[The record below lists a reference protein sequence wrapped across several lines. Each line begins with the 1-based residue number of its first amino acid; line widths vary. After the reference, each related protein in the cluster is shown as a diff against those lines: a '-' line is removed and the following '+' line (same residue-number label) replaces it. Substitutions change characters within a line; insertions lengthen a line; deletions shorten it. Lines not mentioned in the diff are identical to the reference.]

1 MASNEEKLRDYL
13 KRVTADLRQTRKR
26 LHDAETGRQEPVAIV
41 GLGCRFP
48 GGADTPEE
56 FWRLLAEGR
65 DTVAGFPADR
75 GWDLDGVFDA
85 AGGVG
90 TTYARQGAFLYD
102 APLFDS
108 TFFDISPREAT
119 TMDPQ
124 QRLLLE
130 TSWEALERSGID
142 PAALR
147 GSRTGVFTGT
157 NGQDYLALML
167 DRPEESDGHLTTG
180 ITASVLSGR
189 VSYVL
194 GLEGPAV
201 TVDTACSSSL
211 VALHLAVQALRGGE
225 CDLALAGGVT
235 VMSTPGAFVE
245 FSRQRGLAVD
255 GRCKAFAEGAD
266 GTGWGEGVGVL
277 VVERLSDARRLGHRV
292 LAVVRGSAVNQDG
305 ASNGL
310 TAPNG
315 PSQQRVIRAALAAG
329 GLETADVDAVEAH
342 GTGTALGDPIEAQAL
357 LATYGRN
364 RERPLWLGSVKSNI
378 GHTQAAAGV
387 AGVIKMVLAMRHGV
401 LPRTLHADE
410 PTSQVDWTA
419 GAVRLLQGNTDW
431 PQEADRPRRA
441 GVSAFGVSG
450 TNAHVVLEQAP
461 QEPPQEPAADPG
473 TPPPAPQALRLPSA
487 AVPWLVTGRTPAA
500 LREQARRL
508 ADFVRSG
515 PAADPARTAA
525 ALLTT
530 RSVFEERAVVLG
542 TDREDLLRG
551 LDALAAGHARPG
563 LVTGSASGSGRTAF
577 LFAGQGSQRPGMGR
591 ELHATYEVFADAF
604 DEVCAEV
611 DSVLEHPLQDV
622 VFGTDADL
630 LNRTEYAQ
638 PALFALEVALF
649 RLAESFGVR
658 PDVVLGHS
666 IGELAAAHVAGVWS
680 LADACRLVAAR
691 GRLMQALPEG
701 GAMLSLQLPEP
712 EVLALLEGRT
722 DRVGIAAVNASR
734 ATVIAGVAAEVGE
747 IAEQARA
754 NGHRAT
760 ALRVSHAFHSPLM
773 EPMLRDFRRVAE
785 SVEFHPP
792 RLTVVSDLTGRP
804 ADPDDLTAPEYWVRH
819 VRHAV
824 RFADGVRTLA
834 GLGVT
839 RCLELGPDGTLSA
852 LAAQNLPAEDEVL
865 AVPAQHKDQPGPG
878 AFETALAAL
887 HTRGAAVDW
896 TGLLTGAGPST
907 GTGTGTDTGA
917 PAEPPEPLPT
927 YAFQRRRAWLPA
939 APSGAAGIRA
949 AGLGAAR
956 HPLLGATVELAHA
969 GGVLLTGRLSA
980 RSHAWLAER
989 ETAGSA
995 LLPESVLVELAV
1007 RAGDEA
1013 GCTALET
1020 LTLRDPLPLP
1030 PRGGVR
1036 MQILVGAA
1044 DDTGRRTV
1052 TVHSRP
1058 DDDEGDRPW
1067 RCHAEGTLAAIT
1079 DSAGAQFAENA
1090 SGTDVW
1096 PPEQAEPVDVDDL
1109 YDELSLRGHSCGPA
1123 FRAVRSLWRRG
1134 GELFAELAVPD
1145 EPREAGAAAFGLHP
1159 VLLDAAAQT
1168 ALWAAPEA
1176 GEGRVALPQ
1185 GWHGVTVHA
1194 SGAATARLR
1203 VTGAGTDRVSLTF
1216 ADAHGRAL
1224 ATVDSVSL
1232 SYPAV
1237 DALVTDP
1244 QVDGLYAL
1252 EWAPTSGQAPET
1264 GLPARGDGGW
1274 AVLAQDG
1281 AALAARLAERGVV
1294 VRVHHDLAAL
1304 RAALDEGT
1312 AAPTTVLLPVASA
1325 DRSDDGTSL
1334 AAAAQDATEAVLA
1347 TLQEWLADE
1356 RLDGSRLAVLT
1367 HHAVAA
1373 APDDRVPDL
1382 AHAPVWGLVRTAQ
1395 SEHPGRFLLVD
1406 RDTPDSLPLSALQG
1420 EEPQLAVRDEALL
1433 APRVVRAPRPAEAAP
1448 PGFGPDGTVLITGG
1462 TGGLG
1467 ALTARHLVAEHG
1479 VRRLLLVS
1487 RSGPAAPGAAALR
1500 DALTALGAE
1509 VTVEACDVS
1518 DRPALSALLAAVPAE
1533 HPVSAVV
1540 HTAGVLDDGLLTS
1553 LTPERLATVFDAKA
1567 TAAAHLHELTR
1578 DANLSAFVVF
1588 SSAAGLLGN
1597 PGQATYAAA
1606 NTFLDALARHRRAA
1620 GLPATSLAW
1629 GPWERF
1635 AGMTAALDPT
1645 HTARTAAQGVVPLSA
1660 ERGLSLFDAGTAA
1673 DRALLLAMRLD
1684 ARALRSRA
1692 EAGELPPMLRGL
1704 LRVTVR
1710 RGASGASG
1718 EGGGFARR
1726 LAALPRA
1733 RRHRAVADLVTGQ
1746 VAALLGYDST
1756 DLVGPDKPFKELGFD
1771 SLAAVNLRNRLGQ
1784 ETGLRLPATLVYDH
1798 PTSGALIRHLAA
1810 ELGLDGG
1817 RPDGDD
1823 TPDRPDH
1830 AVPDDDPV
1838 VVVGMACRYPGG
1850 ADSPEALWRLVAAGA
1865 EGLGPFPADRGWDL
1879 DALYHPD
1886 SDRPGTTYVREAG
1899 FLYDSGEFDAELF
1912 GISPR
1917 EALTMDPQQRL
1928 LLETSWEV
1936 LERAGIAPASLKGS
1950 RTGVFAGVT
1959 YHDYASGMQM
1969 GTAGNVAAGRV
1980 SYAFGLEGPSVA
1992 VDTACSSSL
2001 VALHLAAQA
2010 LRAGECDLALAGG
2023 VAVMSQPDPYVA
2035 FSRERT
2041 LAADGRCKPF
2051 SAAADGTNWAEGV
2064 GLLLLER
2071 LSDARRRGHPVLAR
2085 IAGSGINQDGASN
2098 GLTAPSGPAQQ
2109 RLIRQVLRSAGL
2121 RAADVD
2127 AVEAHGTGTPL
2138 GDPIEAQAVLATY
2151 GQDRERPLWLGSM
2164 KANIGH
2170 TQAASGAGG
2179 VIKMIMA
2186 MRHGVLPRTPHTDPP
2201 SPHVDW
2207 SAGAVELLRTDVA
2220 WPPGDRPRRAGV
2232 SSFGISGTNAHVIL
2246 EEPPG
2251 DGEHADGDDTAA
2263 DAPAADGIPL
2273 PLPLPLPLSARS
2285 AEALRGQAARLHA
2298 FLTEEPA
2305 PGLADVALSLA
2316 TGRSALEHRAVLTVP
2331 DRDSALGA
2339 LKALADG
2346 TAPGAAVVSGTAPTG
2361 RAAPPVVFV
2370 FPAADARWT
2379 AGAAPLADA
2388 APVFAETL
2396 AACGRALS
2404 GLVGWTPADV
2414 LAGRTA
2420 PDWPDRPE
2428 IAGPLGWAVAVAV
2441 TALLR
2446 AHGIEPAAVTGQGLG
2461 EIAAACAAG
2470 LLPLETGARLAVHHS
2485 RTTREDLPPV
2495 RFGPADTPF
2504 CSAATGGWLDGDETE
2519 AAPWA
2524 AGLAGD
2530 SARPGHALRAL
2541 LDSGHRT
2548 LVVLGAPDRGGE
2560 QAHDGTPPD
2569 AHVDLLPLTGPDG
2582 PGLVTLL
2589 AQLYVRGVD
2598 IHWST
2603 LLAPSGARRT
2613 PLPTYAFHRR
2623 HYWMAPAPHPGAGAP
2638 ATGPAGRHPLLDSA
2652 VELPEPGGLLLTG
2665 ALSRAALWP
2674 AADSGTGAV
2683 PGSVLVELAVQAGE
2697 RVGCDHVLEL
2707 TSQDPLVLPER
2718 DEVALRVT
2726 VGEADA
2732 AGERVLRVHSR
2743 RVGAL
2748 PGTPWT
2754 CHARAVLCPAAG
2766 PASFDL
2772 ELWPPADAEPADLTG
2787 LPGTADGSLRG
2798 LWRRGDDLFAE
2809 VALTDGQRPRG
2820 ASYCLHPALLDTA
2833 LSTLAGTRETAGTGG
2848 PALPGSWHRTELYAV
2863 GASALRVRLTR
2874 TGSDTVAV
2882 EAADDTGLPVVSI
2895 GEIRLGAADPARLT
2909 GARTAHHGPL
2919 FRLEWPA
2926 TECPAPT
2933 DKPRWA
2939 LVGPDPLGARAAL
2952 MRAGVYTEAYDG
2964 LAALAG
2970 ALDSGAAVPE
2980 AVLAG
2985 CVPALGDPT
2994 GAAAVRHIAALTGEW
3009 LSDDRFADTRLAV
3022 LTCGSLAADGTRAPD
3037 PAVAA
3042 VWGLIRSA
3050 QLADPGRL
3058 VLADLDGKRASWRAL
3073 PAALTLPEPQLAL
3086 VQGAVRV
3093 PRLTAVTA
3101 ATAIADGAGLP
3112 AGPEGTVL
3120 VTGADRPAG
3129 AEIARHLAG
3138 RPDVRRLLLV
3148 APAPGE
3154 AQRLLRDELAEPG
3167 TEVTLAACD
3176 PADRAALAALL
3187 GSVPTA
3193 HPLTAVVHAA
3203 GAPRRPETDG
3213 AAAAGGDRLHGEL
3226 LAALHLAE
3234 LTTPERP
3241 GSAAVPL
3248 VLLSSAAG
3256 TLGAAGHGDEAA
3268 LGAFLDALALRRRA
3282 AGLPGLSVAWGPW
3295 EGEDRA
3301 GSALPPGVGRLPR
3314 TACRDLFDAA
3324 CAQDAPTAVLLRPD
3338 TGTLLGR
3345 AGDAS
3350 LPAPLR
3356 DLAGV
3361 PARRRA
3367 GRPGSAGAL
3376 SMLRRRLAGLGD
3388 AERDAVLMDLVRT
3401 DVAAVLDYPSPAAVE
3416 DTRAFRDIGLNSL
3429 TAFALRNRLRETTG
3443 LRLPAAL
3450 LFEADTPVLLV
3461 KRLREELLRG

>member
-1 MASNEEKLRDYL
+1 M
-13 KRVTADLRQTRKR
+13 
-26 LHDAETGRQEPVAIV
+26 
-41 GLGCRFP
+41 
-48 GGADTPEE
+48 
-56 FWRLLAEGR
+56 
-65 DTVAGFPADR
+65 
-75 GWDLDGVFDA
+75 
-85 AGGVG
+85 
-90 TTYARQGAFLYD
+90 
-102 APLFDS
+102 
-108 TFFDISPREAT
+108 
-119 TMDPQ
+119 
-124 QRLLLE
+124 
-130 TSWEALERSGID
+130 
-142 PAALR
+142 
-147 GSRTGVFTGT
+147 
-157 NGQDYLALML
+157 
-167 DRPEESDGHLTTG
+167 
-180 ITASVLSGR
+180 
-189 VSYVL
+189 
-194 GLEGPAV
+194 
-201 TVDTACSSSL
+201 
-211 VALHLAVQALRGGE
+211 
-225 CDLALAGGVT
+225 
-235 VMSTPGAFVE
+235 
-245 FSRQRGLAVD
+245 D
-255 GRCKAFAEGAD
+255 GRCKAFGEGAD
-266 GTGWGEGVGVL
+266 GTGWGEGVGVV
-277 VVERLSDARRLGHRV
+277 VVERLSDARRNGHDV

-329 GLETADVDAVEAH
+329 GLEPGDVDVVEAH

-357 LATYGRN
+357 LATYGQG
-364 RERPLWLGSVKSNI
+364 RERPLLLGSVKSNI

-401 LPRTLHADE
+401 LPRTLHVDE
-410 PTSQVDWTA
+410 PTSRVDWTA
-419 GAVRLLQGNTDW
+419 GAVRLLQENTDW
-431 PQEADRPRRA
+431 PQTADRPRRA

-450 TNAHVVLEQAP
+450 TNAHVVLEHA
-461 QEPPQEPAADPG
+461 PQEPAAGPD
-473 TPPPAPQALRLPSA
+473 APVPVPSALVLPSA
-487 AVPWLVTGRTPAA
+487 AVPWLVAGRTPAA

-508 ADFVRSG
+508 ADLVRSR
-515 PAADPARTAA
+515 PATDPARTAA
-525 ALLTT
+525 ALLTS

-542 TDREDLLRG
+542 ADREDLLRG

-563 LVTGSASGSGRTAF
+563 LVTGSAAGSGRTAF

-591 ELHATYEVFADAF
+591 ELHQTYEVFADAF
-604 DEVCAEV
+604 DEVCAQA
-611 DSVLEHPLQDV
+611 DAGLERPLQEV
-622 VFGTDADL
+622 VFGDDADL

-638 PALFALEVALF
+638 PALFALQVALF

-701 GAMLSLQLPEP
+701 GAMLSLRLPET
-712 EVLALLEGRT
+712 EVLPLLEGRT
-722 DRVGIAAVNASR
+722 DRVGIAAVNGPR
-734 ATVIAGVAAEVGE
+734 ATVIAGAADDVGE
-747 IAEQARA
+747 IAERARA

-804 ADPDDLTAPEYWVRH
+804 ADPDDLTSPEYWVRH
-819 VRHAV
+819 VRHTV

-852 LAAQNLPAEDEVL
+852 LAAENLPTEHEVL
-865 AVPAQHKDQPGPG
+865 AVPAQHKDQPGPR

-887 HTRGAAVDW
+887 HTRGADVDW
-896 TGLLTGAGPST
+896 SGLLTGS
-907 GTGTGTDTGA
+907 GTGTDTGT
-917 PAEPPEPLPT
+917 PAPPEPLPT

-939 APSGAAGIRA
+939 APSGAAGMRA

-956 HPLLGATVELAHA
+956 HPLLGATVELADA
-969 GGVLLTGRLSA
+969 GGVLLTGRLSV
-980 RSHAWLAER
+980 RSHTWLADR
-989 ETAGSA
+989 DVAGGT
-995 LLPESVLVELAV
+995 LLPGSVLVELAV

-1013 GCTALET
+1013 GCTVLET
-1020 LTLRDPLPLP
+1020 LTLREPLPLP
-1030 PRGGVR
+1030 AQGGVR
-1036 MQILVGAA
+1036 MQILVGTA

-1058 DDDEGDRPW
+1058 DDEGDRPW
-1067 RCHAEGTLAAIT
+1067 RCHAEGVLTTVAQPAA
-1079 DSAGAQFAENA
+1079 SM

-1096 PPEQAEPVDVDDL
+1096 PPDQAESVDVEEL
-1109 YDELSLRGHSCGPA
+1109 YELLSLRGHSCGPA
-1123 FRAVRSLWRRG
+1123 FRAVRALWRRG
-1134 GELFAELAVPD
+1134 SELFAELAVPD
-1145 EPREAGAAAFGLHP
+1145 GAREAGAAAFGLHP

-1176 GEGRVALPQ
+1176 GEGHVALAQ
-1185 GWHGVTVHA
+1185 GWQGVTVHA
-1194 SGAATARLR
+1194 TGAVAARLR
-1203 VTGAGTDRVSLTF
+1203 VTGAGTDRVSLTL
-1216 ADAHGRAL
+1216 ADAHGTAL
-1224 ATVDSVSL
+1224 ATADSVTL
-1232 SYPAV
+1232 AFPAV
-1237 DALVTDP
+1237 SALVADP
-1244 QVDGLYAL
+1244 QVEGLYAL
-1252 EWAPTSGQAPET
+1252 EWAPVSGQA
-1264 GLPARGDGGW
+1264 ARPGSAAGGDGDW
-1274 AVLAQDG
+1274 AVLAPSG
-1281 AALAARLAERGVV
+1281 AALAAHLAERGVTAG
-1294 VRVHHDLAAL
+1294 VHHDLAAL
-1304 RAALDEGT
+1304 RTALDEGA

-1325 DRSDDGTSL
+1325 DRSDDDGMSP
-1334 AAAAQDATEAVLA
+1334 AAAAQEATAAVLA

-1367 HHAVAA
+1367 RHAVAA
-1373 APDDRVPDL
+1373 APEDRVPDL
-1382 AHAPVWGLVRTAQ
+1382 VHAPVWGLVRTAQ

-1406 RDTPDSLPLSALQG
+1406 RDTPDSFPLSALQG
-1420 EEPQLAVRDEALL
+1420 EEPQLAVRGEALL
-1433 APRVVRAPRPAEAAP
+1433 APRVVRAPRSAEAAP
-1448 PGFGPDGTVLITGG
+1448 SGFGPEGTVLITGG

-1467 ALTARHLVAEHG
+1467 ALTARHLVAGHG

-1487 RSGPAAPGAAALR
+1487 RSGPEAQGAAALR
-1500 DALTALGAE
+1500 DALTGLGAH

-1518 DRPALSALLAAVPAE
+1518 DRRALTALLAAVPDE
-1533 HPVSAVV
+1533 HPVTAVV

-1553 LTPERLATVFDAKA
+1553 LTPERLATVFAAKA

-1597 PGQATYAAA
+1597 PGQANYAAA
-1606 NTFLDALARHRRAA
+1606 NTFLDALAGHRRAA

-1629 GPWERF
+1629 GPWEQS
-1635 AGMTAALDPT
+1635 AGMTAALDVA

-1673 DRALLLAMRLD
+1673 GRALLLATRLD
-1684 ARALRSRA
+1684 TRALRARA
-1692 EAGELPPMLRGL
+1692 EAGELPPLLRGL

-1710 RGASGASG
+1710 RGASGTAG

-1726 LAALPRA
+1726 LASLPRA
-1733 RRHRAVADLVTGQ
+1733 RRRRAVADLVTGQ
-1746 VAALLGYDST
+1746 VAAILGYDNTELLGS
-1756 DLVGPDKPFKELGFD
+1756 DKPFKELGFD

-1784 ETGLRLPATLVYDH
+1784 ETGLRLPTTLVYDH

-1810 ELGLDGG
+1810 ELGLDTEPGPGG
-1817 RPDGDD
+1817 ELTDADD
-1823 TPDRPDH
+1823 APGRADH
-1830 AVPDDDPV
+1830 AVTDDDPV
-1838 VVVGMACRYPGG
+1838 VVVGMGCRYPGG
-1850 ADSPEALWRLVAAGA
+1850 VDSPEALWRLVAAGA
-1865 EGLGPFPADRGWDL
+1865 EGLGPFPTDRGWDL
-1879 DALYHPD
+1879 DALYDPD

-1899 FLYDSGEFDAELF
+1899 FLYGSGEFDAELF
-1912 GISPR
+1912 GVSPR
-1917 EALTMDPQQRL
+1917 EALTTDPQQRL

-1936 LERAGIAPASLKGS
+1936 FERARIAPASLRGS

-2051 SAAADGTNWAEGV
+2051 SAHADGTNWAEGV

-2085 IAGSGINQDGASN
+2085 IAASGVNQDGASN

-2151 GQDRERPLWLGSM
+2151 GQDRQRPLWLGSM

-2186 MRHGVLPRTPHTDPP
+2186 MRHGVLPRTLHTDPP
-2201 SPHVDW
+2201 TPHVDW
-2207 SAGAVELLRTDVA
+2207 SAGAVELLREDA
-2220 WPPGDRPRRAGV
+2220 PWPPGDRPRRAGV
-2232 SSFGISGTNAHVIL
+2232 SSFGISGTNAHVII
-2246 EEPPG
+2246 EEPPR
-2251 DGEHADGDDTAA
+2251 DGEDAFDGA
-2263 DAPAADGIPL
+2263 DAPVDAQTADGARAGAPR
-2273 PLPLPLPLSARS
+2273 PPGGTPLPLPLSARS
-2285 AEALRGQAARLHA
+2285 AEALRGQAVRLHA

-2305 PGLADVALSLA
+2305 PRLADVALSLA
-2316 TGRSALEHRAVLTVP
+2316 TTRSALEHRAVLTVP
-2331 DRDSALGA
+2331 DRDTALRV

-2346 TAPGAAVVSGTAPTG
+2346 TEPGTSVVSGTAPAG
-2361 RAAPPVVFV
+2361 SAEPAVVLAFE
-2370 FPAADARWT
+2370 PADTRWT
-2379 AGAAPLADA
+2379 ADAAPLADT
-2388 APVFAETL
+2388 APVFAGTL
-2396 AACGRALS
+2396 AACGRALA
-2404 GLVGWTPADV
+2404 GLVDWTPADV

-2420 PDWPDRPE
+2420 PDWKERPE
-2428 IAGPLGWAVAVAV
+2428 IAAPLGWAVAVAV

-2446 AHGIEPAAVTGQGLG
+2446 SYGIEPAAVTGRGLG

-2470 LLPLETGARLAVHHS
+2470 LLPLETGARLVAHHS
-2485 RTTREDLPPV
+2485 RTTQGDLPPV
-2495 RFGPADTPF
+2495 RFGSADTPF
-2504 CSAATGGWLDGDETE
+2504 CSSATGGWLDGDETG
-2519 AAPWA
+2519 AARWA
-2524 AGLAGD
+2524 ALLAHDPG
-2530 SARPGHALRAL
+2530 RPGQALRTL

-2548 LVVLGAPDRGGE
+2548 LVVLGSPEKGAEPAPDGAGPGARAE
-2560 QAHDGTPPD
+2560 
-2569 AHVDLLPLTGPDG
+2569 LPALTRPDG

-2589 AQLYVRGVD
+2589 AQLHVRGVD
-2598 IHWST
+2598 VHWNAV
-2603 LLAPSGARRT
+2603 LAPTGAHRI

-2623 HYWMAPAPHPGAGAP
+2623 HYWMAPARTPGAP
-2638 ATGPAGRHPLLDSA
+2638 ATTPADRHPLLDSV
-2652 VELPEPGGLLLTG
+2652 VELPEPDGLVLTG
-2665 ALSRAALWP
+2665 ALSRTAQPWLAAH
-2674 AADSGTGAV
+2674 ADPGTAAV
-2683 PGSVLVELAVQAGE
+2683 PGSVLVELAAQAGE
-2697 RVGCDHVLEL
+2697 RVGCDQIVEL
-2707 TSQDPLVLPER
+2707 TSQAPLVLPER
-2718 DEVALRVT
+2718 DEVALRVA
-2726 VGEADA
+2726 VGEPDS

-2743 RVGAL
+2743 RTGAL

-2754 CHARAVLCPAAG
+2754 SHARAVLRPGAA

-2772 ELWPPADAEPADLTG
+2772 ELWPPADAEPADLTD
-2787 LPGTADGSLRG
+2787 LPVTPDGGLRG

-2809 VALTDGQRPRG
+2809 VALTAGHQPQG
-2820 ASYCLHPALLDTA
+2820 APCSLHPALLDTA
-2833 LSTLAGTRETAGTGG
+2833 LRTLVLTGDAPGTDG
-2848 PALPGSWHRTELYAV
+2848 PALPDSWRRMALYAV
-2863 GASALRVRLTR
+2863 GASSLRVRLTR

-2882 EAADDTGLPVVSI
+2882 EAADDTGLAVLSI
-2895 GEIRLGAADPARLT
+2895 GEIRLRAADPARLT
-2909 GARTAHHGPL
+2909 AARTAQHGPL
-2919 FRLEWPA
+2919 FRLEWPE
-2926 TECPAPT
+2926 TPSPAAAE
-2933 DKPRWA
+2933 KPRWA

-2952 MRAGVYTEAYDG
+2952 MKAGVYTEAYDG
-2964 LAALAG
+2964 LAALAE
-2970 ALDSGAAVPE
+2970 ALDSGVAAPE

-2985 CVPALGDPT
+2985 CVPEPGDAT
-2994 GAAAVRHIAALTGEW
+2994 GAAAVRHTAALAAAW
-3009 LSDDRFADTRLAV
+3009 LSDDRFADARLIL
-3022 LTCGSLAADGTRAPD
+3022 LTSGSLTGEGTRAPD

-3050 QLADPGRL
+3050 QLAEPGRL

-3086 VQGAVRV
+3086 VQGTVRV
-3093 PRLTAVTA
+3093 PRLAA
-3101 ATAIADGAGLP
+3101 ATAVADGAGLP
-3112 AGPEGTVL
+3112 ADPEGTVL

-3129 AEIARHLAG
+3129 AEIARHLAE
-3138 RPDVRRLLLV
+3138 RRNVRRLLLA

-3154 AQRLLRDELAEPG
+3154 EQHLLRDELADRG
-3167 TEVTLAACD
+3167 AEVTVAACD
-3176 PADRAALAALL
+3176 PADGEALAALL
-3187 GSVPTA
+3187 ASVPAA

-3203 GAPRRPETDG
+3203 GVPSTPEPDD
-3213 AAAAGGDRLHGEL
+3213 AAAPQADPLEGEL
-3226 LAALHLAE
+3226 LAALRLDE
-3234 LTTPERP
+3234 LTAPGRP

-3268 LGAFLDALALRRRA
+3268 LGAFLDALARRRGA

-3295 EGEDRA
+3295 DGQDSAA
-3301 GSALPPGVGRLPR
+3301 GAAPAGVGRLPR

-3324 CAQDAPTAVLLRPD
+3324 CAQGAPSAVLLRPD
-3338 TGTLLGR
+3338 TGALRAR

-3356 DLAGV
+3356 SLAGP

-3376 SMLRRRLAGLGD
+3376 SLLRRRLAGLAD
-3388 AERDAVLMDLVRT
+3388 AERDAVLIDLVRT
-3401 DVAAVLDYPSPAAVE
+3401 DVAAVLDYPSSEAVE

-3461 KRLREELLRG
+3461 KRLKEELLRR

>member
-1 MASNEEKLRDYL
+1 M
-13 KRVTADLRQTRKR
+13 
-26 LHDAETGRQEPVAIV
+26 
-41 GLGCRFP
+41 
-48 GGADTPEE
+48 
-56 FWRLLAEGR
+56 
-65 DTVAGFPADR
+65 
-75 GWDLDGVFDA
+75 
-85 AGGVG
+85 
-90 TTYARQGAFLYD
+90 
-102 APLFDS
+102 
-108 TFFDISPREAT
+108 
-119 TMDPQ
+119 
-124 QRLLLE
+124 
-130 TSWEALERSGID
+130 
-142 PAALR
+142 
-147 GSRTGVFTGT
+147 
-157 NGQDYLALML
+157 
-167 DRPEESDGHLTTG
+167 
-180 ITASVLSGR
+180 
-189 VSYVL
+189 
-194 GLEGPAV
+194 
-201 TVDTACSSSL
+201 
-211 VALHLAVQALRGGE
+211 
-225 CDLALAGGVT
+225 
-235 VMSTPGAFVE
+235 
-245 FSRQRGLAVD
+245 
-255 GRCKAFAEGAD
+255 
-266 GTGWGEGVGVL
+266 
-277 VVERLSDARRLGHRV
+277 
-292 LAVVRGSAVNQDG
+292 
-305 ASNGL
+305 
-310 TAPNG
+310 
-315 PSQQRVIRAALAAG
+315 
-329 GLETADVDAVEAH
+329 
-342 GTGTALGDPIEAQAL
+342 
-357 LATYGRN
+357 
-364 RERPLWLGSVKSNI
+364 KSNI

-401 LPRTLHADE
+401 LPRTLHVDE
-410 PTSQVDWTA
+410 PSSQVDWSA
-419 GAVRLLQGNTDW
+419 GAVRLLQETTDW
-431 PQEADRPRRA
+431 PQAADRPRRA

-461 QEPPQEPAADPG
+461 QEPAEDPDASV
-473 TPPPAPQALRLPSA
+473 PAPPALRLPSA
-487 AVPWLVTGRTPAA
+487 AVPWLVTGHTPAA

-508 ADFVRSG
+508 ADFVRSR

-542 TDREDLLRG
+542 TDRDDLLHG

-563 LVTGSASGSGRTAF
+563 LVTGSAPGSGRTAF

-591 ELHATYEVFADAF
+591 ELHETYEVFADAF
-604 DEVCAEV
+604 DEVCAQF
-611 DSVLEHPLQDV
+611 DTTLERPLQDV

-649 RLAESFGVR
+649 RLAESLGVR

-666 IGELAAAHVAGVWS
+666 VGELAAAHVAGVWS

-701 GAMLSLQLPEP
+701 GAMLSLQLPEA
-712 EVLALLEGRT
+712 EVLPLLEGRA
-722 DRVGIAAVNASR
+722 DRVGIAAVNAPR
-734 ATVIAGVAAEVGE
+734 ATVIAGVAADVGE

-834 GLGVT
+834 DLGVT

-852 LAAQNLPAEDEVL
+852 LAAQSLPAEQEVL
-865 AVPAQHKDQPGPG
+865 AVPAQHRDQPGPR

-896 TGLLTGAGPST
+896 SGLLTGT
-907 GTGTGTDTGA
+907 GAGTDMDPGTPA
-917 PAEPPEPLPT
+917 PAQEPLPT

-939 APSGAAGIRA
+939 APSGAAGVRA

-956 HPLLGATVELAHA
+956 HPLLGATVELADA
-969 GGVLLTGRLSA
+969 GGVLLTGRLSV
-980 RSHAWLAER
+980 RSHAWLADR
-989 ETAGSA
+989 ETAGST

-1020 LTLRDPLPLP
+1020 LTLREPLPLP

-1058 DDDEGDRPW
+1058 DDDEGDQPW
-1067 RCHAEGTLAAIT
+1067 RCHAEGILTTTTARP
-1079 DSAGAQFAENA
+1079 AGNG

-1096 PPEQAEPVDVDDL
+1096 PPEQAEPVDVEDL
-1109 YDELSLRGHSCGPA
+1109 YDLLSLRGHSCGPS
-1123 FRAVRSLWRRG
+1123 FRAVRALWRRG
-1134 GELFAELAVPD
+1134 SELFAELAVPD
-1145 EPREAGAAAFGLHP
+1145 EPRPADADAFGLHP

-1176 GEGRVALPQ
+1176 GEGRVALPR

-1194 SGAATARLR
+1194 TGAVAARLR
-1203 VTGAGTDRVSLTF
+1203 VTGAGTDRVSLTLT
-1216 ADAHGRAL
+1216 DAHGRAL
-1224 ATVDSVSL
+1224 ATADSVSL
-1232 SYPAV
+1232 SFPAV
-1237 DALVTDP
+1237 SALVAEP
-1244 QVDGLYAL
+1244 QADGLYAL
-1252 EWAPTSGQAPET
+1252 EWAPVSGQAAGT
-1264 GLPARGDGGW
+1264 GPAAGGDGDW
-1274 AVLAQDG
+1274 AVLAPDG
-1281 AALAARLAERGVV
+1281 AALAAHLAGRGVP

-1325 DRSDDGTSL
+1325 DCPDDGTSL
-1334 AAAAQDATEAVLA
+1334 AAAAQDATAAVLA
-1347 TLQEWLADE
+1347 ALQEWLADE

-1367 HHAVAA
+1367 RHAVAA

-1406 RDTPDSLPLSALQG
+1406 RDTPEFLPLSALQG
-1420 EEPQLAVRDEALL
+1420 EEPQLAVRGEVLL
-1433 APRVVRAPRPAEAAP
+1433 APRVVRAPRPAEGAP
-1448 PGFGPDGTVLITGG
+1448 PGFGPEGTVLITGG

-1467 ALTARHLVAEHG
+1467 ALTARHLVADHG

-1487 RSGPAAPGAAALR
+1487 RSGPEAPGAIALR

-1518 DRPALSALLAAVPAE
+1518 DRPALTALLAAVPDE
-1533 HPVSAVV
+1533 HPVTAVV

-1553 LTPERLATVFDAKA
+1553 LTPERLATVFAAKA

-1578 DANLSAFVVF
+1578 EADLSAFVVF

-1597 PGQATYAAA
+1597 PGQANYAAA

-1635 AGMTAALDPT
+1635 GGMTAALDPA
-1645 HTARTAAQGVVPLSA
+1645 HTVRTAAQGVVPLSA

-1684 ARALRSRA
+1684 PRALRSRA
-1692 EAGELPPMLRGL
+1692 EAGELPPLLRGL

-1710 RGASGASG
+1710 RGATDAAG

-1726 LAALPRA
+1726 LASLPRA
-1733 RRHRAVADLVTGQ
+1733 RRHRAVAELVTGQ
-1746 VAALLGYDST
+1746 VAAILGYDSG
-1756 DLVGPDKPFKELGFD
+1756 DLVGSDKPFKELGFD

-1798 PTSGALIRHLAA
+1798 PTSGALIRHLAT
-1810 ELGLDGG
+1810 ELGLGG
-1817 RPDGDD
+1817 ERTDGDD
-1823 TPDRPDH
+1823 TPDHPEH
-1830 AVPDDDPV
+1830 AAPDDDPV
-1838 VVVGMACRYPGG
+1838 VIVAMGCRYPGG
-1850 ADSPEALWRLVAAGA
+1850 ADSPDALWRLVAAGA
-1865 EGLGPFPADRGWDL
+1865 EGLGPFPTDRGWDL

-1899 FLYDSGEFDAELF
+1899 FLYESGEFDAELF

-1936 LERAGIAPASLKGS
+1936 FERAGIAPVSLKGS

-2051 SAAADGTNWAEGV
+2051 SADADGTNWAEGV

-2085 IAGSGINQDGASN
+2085 IAASGINQDGASN

-2164 KANIGH
+2164 KANVGH

-2207 SAGAVELLRTDVA
+2207 SAGAVELLREDVA

-2232 SSFGISGTNAHVIL
+2232 SSFGISGTNAHVII
-2246 EEPPG
+2246 EEPPR
-2251 DGEHADGDDTAA
+2251 DGDDALGGTDTPV
-2263 DAPAADGIPL
+2263 DARTADGARTGAPQPPGGVPL

-2285 AEALRGQAARLHA
+2285 AEGLRGQAARLHA
-2298 FLTEEPA
+2298 FLAEEPA
-2305 PGLADVALSLA
+2305 PRLADVALSLA
-2316 TGRSALEHRAVLTVP
+2316 TTRSALEHRAVLTVS
-2331 DRDSALGA
+2331 DRDTALRV
-2339 LKALADG
+2339 LEALADG
-2346 TAPGAAVVSGTAPTG
+2346 TEPDTPVVSGAAPTG
-2361 RAAPPVVFV
+2361 SAEPAVVLA
-2370 FPAADARWT
+2370 FPDADARWT

-2396 AACGRALS
+2396 AACGQALS
-2404 GLVGWTPADV
+2404 GLVDWTPADV
-2414 LAGRTA
+2414 LAGHTA
-2420 PDWPDRPE
+2420 PGWKDRPE

-2446 AHGIEPAAVTGQGLG
+2446 SYGIEPAAVTGRGLG

-2485 RTTREDLPPV
+2485 RTTEQDLPPV
-2495 RFGPADTPF
+2495 GFGRAGTPF
-2504 CSAATGGWLDGDETE
+2504 CSATTGGWLDAEGTG
-2519 AAPWA
+2519 AAEWA
-2524 AGLAGD
+2524 AGLARDPG
-2530 SARPGHALRAL
+2530 RPEQALRAL

-2548 LVVLGAPDRGGE
+2548 LVVLGAPDQGGE
-2560 QAHDGTPPD
+2560 PAHDGPETD
-2569 AHVDLLPLTGPDG
+2569 ARADLLPLTGPDT

-2589 AQLYVRGVD
+2589 AQLHVRGVD
-2598 IHWST
+2598 VHWNAV
-2603 LLAPSGARRT
+2603 LAPTGARRI

-2623 HYWMAPAPHPGAGAP
+2623 HYWMASAPHPGAGAP
-2638 ATGPAGRHPLLDSA
+2638 TTGPADRHPLLDA
-2652 VELPEPGGLLLTG
+2652 VVELPEPGGLVLTG
-2665 ALSRAALWP
+2665 ALSRALQHWP
-2674 AADSGTGAV
+2674 AAGTEAV

-2697 RVGCDHVLEL
+2697 RVGCDHIVEL
-2707 TSQDPLVLPER
+2707 TSEVPLVLPER
-2718 DEVALRVT
+2718 DEVQLRVT
-2726 VGEADA
+2726 VGEGDP
-2732 AGERVLRVHSR
+2732 AGERILRVHSR
-2743 RVGAL
+2743 RAGAL

-2754 CHARAVLCPAAG
+2754 CHARAVLRPGAA

-2787 LPGTADGSLRG
+2787 LPVTADGGLRG

-2809 VALTDGQRPRG
+2809 VALTAGQRPEG

-2833 LSTLAGTRETAGTGG
+2833 LRTLSPTRETTGTGG
-2848 PALPGSWHRTELYAV
+2848 PSLPDSWHRMALYAV
-2863 GASALRVRLTR
+2863 GASTLRVRLTR
-2874 TGSDTVAV
+2874 SGSDTVAV
-2882 EAADDTGLPVVSI
+2882 EAADETGLPVVSI
-2895 GEIRLGAADPARLT
+2895 GGIRLGAADPARLT
-2909 GARTAHHGPL
+2909 GARTAQHGPL

-2926 TECPAPT
+2926 TGCVAPT
-2933 DKPRWA
+2933 EKPRWA

-2964 LAALAG
+2964 LAALAE
-2970 ALDSGAAVPE
+2970 ALDSGAAAPE
-2980 AVLAG
+2980 AVLVG
-2985 CVPALGDPT
+2985 GVPEPGDTT
-2994 GAAAVRHIAALTGEW
+2994 GAAAVRRVAAVAGEW
-3009 LSDDRFADTRLAV
+3009 LSDDRFADTRLVV
-3022 LTCGSLAADGTRAPD
+3022 LTCGSLADDGTRPPD

-3050 QLADPGRL
+3050 QLAEPGRL

-3073 PAALTLPEPQLAL
+3073 PAALALPEPQLAL

-3093 PRLTAVTA
+3093 PRLAAVTA
-3101 ATAIADGAGLP
+3101 TADGPALP
-3112 AGPEGTVL
+3112 TDPEGTVL

-3129 AEIARHLAG
+3129 AEIARHLAE
-3138 RPDVRRLLLV
+3138 RREVRRLLLV

-3154 AQRLLRDELAEPG
+3154 EQILLRGELAERCP
-3167 TEVTLAACD
+3167 EVALAACD
-3176 PADRAALAALL
+3176 PTDREALAALL
-3187 GSVPTA
+3187 ASVPAA

-3203 GAPRRPETDG
+3203 EVPQRRETDD
-3213 AAAAGGDRLHGEL
+3213 AAAPEGDPLEGEM

-3234 LTTPERP
+3234 LTAP
-3241 GSAAVPL
+3241 GRTGSTAVPL
-3248 VLLSSAAG
+3248 ILLSSAAG

-3268 LGAFLDALALRRRA
+3268 LGAFLDALARRRRT

-3295 EGEDRA
+3295 DGQDRA
-3301 GSALPPGVGRLPR
+3301 ASAAPAGVGRLPR

-3324 CAQDAPTAVLLRPD
+3324 CAQGAPTAVLLRPD

-3345 AGDAS
+3345 TGDAG

-3356 DLAGV
+3356 GLAGP

-3367 GRPGSAGAL
+3367 GGPGSAGAL
-3376 SMLRRRLAGLGD
+3376 SMLRRRLAGLAD
-3388 AERDAVLMDLVRT
+3388 AERDTVLMDLVRT
-3401 DVAAVLDYPSPAAVE
+3401 DVAAVLDYSSPEAVE

-3461 KRLREELLRG
+3461 KRLKEELLRR

>member
-1 MASNEEKLRDYL
+1 M
-13 KRVTADLRQTRKR
+13 
-26 LHDAETGRQEPVAIV
+26 
-41 GLGCRFP
+41 
-48 GGADTPEE
+48 
-56 FWRLLAEGR
+56 
-65 DTVAGFPADR
+65 
-75 GWDLDGVFDA
+75 
-85 AGGVG
+85 
-90 TTYARQGAFLYD
+90 
-102 APLFDS
+102 
-108 TFFDISPREAT
+108 
-119 TMDPQ
+119 
-124 QRLLLE
+124 
-130 TSWEALERSGID
+130 
-142 PAALR
+142 
-147 GSRTGVFTGT
+147 
-157 NGQDYLALML
+157 
-167 DRPEESDGHLTTG
+167 
-180 ITASVLSGR
+180 
-189 VSYVL
+189 
-194 GLEGPAV
+194 
-201 TVDTACSSSL
+201 
-211 VALHLAVQALRGGE
+211 
-225 CDLALAGGVT
+225 
-235 VMSTPGAFVE
+235 
-245 FSRQRGLAVD
+245 
-255 GRCKAFAEGAD
+255 
-266 GTGWGEGVGVL
+266 
-277 VVERLSDARRLGHRV
+277 

-329 GLETADVDAVEAH
+329 GLDAAEVDAVEAH

-357 LATYGRN
+357 LATYGQG

-387 AGVIKMVLAMRHGV
+387 AGVIKMVLAMQHGV

-419 GAVRLLQGNTDW
+419 GSVRLLQATTDW
-431 PQEADRPRRA
+431 PQAADRPRRA

-461 QEPPQEPAADPG
+461 QEPAAEPG
-473 TPPPAPQALRLPSA
+473 TPAPAPASLRLPSS

-515 PAADPARTAA
+515 PAADPAHTAA

-530 RSVFEERAVVLG
+530 RSVFEERAVLLG
-542 TDREDLLRG
+542 SDRDDLLRG
-551 LDALAAGHARPG
+551 LEALAAGHARPG
-563 LVTGSASGSGRTAF
+563 LVTGSASASGRTAF
-577 LFAGQGSQRPGMGR
+577 LFAGQGAQRPGMGR

-611 DSVLEHPLQDV
+611 DTHLERPLQDV

-666 IGELAAAHVAGVWS
+666 VGELAAAHVAGVWS

-701 GAMLSLQLPEP
+701 GAMLSLQLPES
-712 EVLALLEGRT
+712 EVSALLEGRG
-722 DRVGIAAVNASR
+722 DRVGIAAVNAPH
-734 ATVIAGVAAEVGE
+734 ATVVAGVAADVAE
-747 IAEQARA
+747 IAEEARA
-754 NGHRAT
+754 RGHRAT

-804 ADPDDLTAPEYWVRH
+804 ADPDELTSPEYWVRH

-824 RFADGVRTLA
+824 RFADGVRALA

-852 LAAQNLPAEDEVL
+852 LAAQSLPAEGEVL
-865 AVPAQHKDQPGPG
+865 AVPAQHKDQPGPR

-896 TGLLTGAGPST
+896 TGLLTGAGTGAGAGSDT
-907 GTGTGTDTGA
+907 GTSA
-917 PAEPPEPLPT
+917 PPPEPLPT

-956 HPLLGATVELAHA
+956 HPLLGATVELAGA
-969 GGVLLTGRLSA
+969 QGVLFTGRLSA

-989 ETAGSA
+989 ETAGST

-1020 LTLRDPLPLP
+1020 MTLREPLPLP
-1030 PRGGVR
+1030 AQGGVR

-1044 DDTGRRTV
+1044 DDSGRRTV

-1058 DDDEGDRPW
+1058 DDDEGDHLW
-1067 RCHAEGTLAAIT
+1067 RCHAEGTLT
-1079 DSAGAQFAENA
+1079 TTGNSGAQPAETA
-1090 SGTDVW
+1090 PTTDIW
-1096 PPEQAEPVDVDDL
+1096 PPEQAEPVDVEQL
-1109 YDELSLRGHSCGPA
+1109 YEELSLRGHSCGPA
-1123 FRAVRSLWRRG
+1123 FRAVRALWRRG
-1134 GELFAELAVPD
+1134 SELFAELAVPD
-1145 EPREAGAAAFGLHP
+1145 GPREAGAAAFGLHP

-1185 GWHGVTVHA
+1185 DWQGVTVHA
-1194 SGAATARLR
+1194 TGAATARLR
-1203 VTGAGTDRVSLTF
+1203 VTGAGTDRVSLSLT
-1216 ADAHGRAL
+1216 DAQARAL
-1224 ATVDSVSL
+1224 VTVDSVAL
-1232 SYPAV
+1232 SFPAV
-1237 DALVTDP
+1237 SGLVTDP

-1252 EWAPTSGQAPET
+1252 EWAPVSGQAAERR
-1264 GLPARGDGGW
+1264 PADGDW
-1274 AVLAQDG
+1274 AVLAPDG
-1281 AALAARLAERGVV
+1281 AALATHLAGQGVT
-1294 VRVHHDLAAL
+1294 VRVHPDLAAL
-1304 RAALDEGT
+1304 RAALDEGA

-1325 DRSDDGTSL
+1325 GRPDDGGSL
-1334 AAAAQDATEAVLA
+1334 ATAARDATAAVLA
-1347 TLQEWLADE
+1347 TLREWLADE
-1356 RLDGSRLAVLT
+1356 RLDGTRLAVLT

-1406 RDTPDSLPLSALQG
+1406 RDTPDSLPPSALHG
-1420 EEPQLAVRDEALL
+1420 EEPQLAVREGALL
-1433 APRVVRAPRPAEAAP
+1433 APGVVRAPRPAEAASS
-1448 PGFGPDGTVLITGG
+1448 GFGPDGTVLITGG

-1467 ALTARHLVAEHG
+1467 ALTARHLVTEHG

-1487 RSGPAAPGAAALR
+1487 RSGPEAPGAAGLR

-1518 DRPALSALLAAVPAE
+1518 DRTALAALLAAVPAA
-1533 HPVSAVV
+1533 HPVTAVV

-1578 DANLSAFVVF
+1578 DLDLSAFVVF

-1635 AGMTAALDPT
+1635 GGMTAALDPA

-1673 DRALLLAMRLD
+1673 GPALLLAMRLD

-1692 EAGELPPMLRGL
+1692 EAGELPPMLRAL
-1704 LRVTVR
+1704 VRVTVR
-1710 RGASGASG
+1710 RGAAG

-1733 RRHRAVADLVTGQ
+1733 RRHRALAELVTGQ
-1746 VAALLGYDST
+1746 VAAILGYDST
-1756 DLVGPDKPFKELGFD
+1756 DLVGSDKPFKELGFD

-1798 PTSGALIRHLAA
+1798 PTSGALIRYLAA
-1810 ELGLDGG
+1810 ELGVGGEQTDGVG
-1817 RPDGDD
+1817 TPDG
-1823 TPDRPDH
+1823 PAP

-1838 VVVGMACRYPGG
+1838 VIVGMGCRYPGG

-1886 SDRPGTTYVREAG
+1886 SDHPGTTYVREAG

-1936 LERAGIAPASLKGS
+1936 FERAGIAPASLKGS

-1959 YHDYASGMQM
+1959 YHDYASGMQA

-2051 SAAADGTNWAEGV
+2051 SADADGTNWAEGV

-2071 LSDARRRGHPVLAR
+2071 LSDARRRGHQVLAR

-2151 GQDRERPLWLGSM
+2151 GQDREHPLWLGSM
-2164 KANIGH
+2164 KGNVGH

-2246 EEPPG
+2246 EEPPR
-2251 DGEHADGDDTAA
+2251 DGEHADGGDTPL
-2263 DAPAADGIPL
+2263 DTPTADGT
-2273 PLPLPLPLSARS
+2273 PLPLPLSARS

-2298 FLTEEPA
+2298 YLTEEPA
-2305 PGLADVALSLA
+2305 PRLADVALSLA
-2316 TGRSALEHRAVLTVP
+2316 TTRSALEHRSVLTVP
-2331 DRDSALGA
+2331 DRDRALDA

-2346 TAPGAAVVSGTAPTG
+2346 TAPGTAVVSGTAPTG
-2361 RAAPPVVFV
+2361 SAAPAVVFA
-2370 FPAADARWT
+2370 FPAPDARWT

-2404 GLVGWTPADV
+2404 ALVDWTPAEV
-2414 LAGRTA
+2414 LAGRAA
-2420 PDWPDRPE
+2420 PDWTDRPE
-2428 IAGPLGWAVAVAV
+2428 IAGPLGWAVAVAT

-2446 AHGIEPAAVTGQGLG
+2446 SYGIEPAAVTGRGLG

-2470 LLPLETGARLAVHHS
+2470 LLPLETGARIAVHHS
-2485 RTTREDLPPV
+2485 RTTPGELPPV
-2495 RFGPADTPF
+2495 RFGPADAPF
-2504 CSAATGGWLDGDETE
+2504 CSAATGGWLDGDESE
-2519 AAPWA
+2519 ADAWA

-2530 SARPGHALRAL
+2530 PARPGQALRAL

-2548 LVVLGAPDRGGE
+2548 HVVLGTPDPGAER
-2560 QAHDGTPPD
+2560 ADDGTPPEQQ
-2569 AHVDLLPLTGPDG
+2569 VDLLPLTAPDG
-2582 PGLVTLL
+2582 TGLVTLL
-2589 AQLYVRGVD
+2589 AQLHVRGVD
-2598 IHWST
+2598 VHWST
-2603 LLAPSGARRT
+2603 LLAPSGARPI

-2623 HYWMAPAPHPGAGAP
+2623 HYWMAPAPQPGAGVP
-2638 ATGPAGRHPLLDSA
+2638 AAGPAGRHPLLDSA
-2652 VELPEPGGLLLTG
+2652 VELPEPGGLVLTG
-2665 ALSRAALWP
+2665 ALDRAALWP
-2674 AADSGTGAV
+2674 ATHSGTGAV

-2697 RVGCDHVLEL
+2697 QVGCDHVLEL
-2707 TSQDPLVLPER
+2707 TPKAPLVLPER

-2754 CHARAVLCPAAG
+2754 CHARAVLSPAAG

-2772 ELWPPADAEPADLTG
+2772 ELWPPADAEPVDLTG
-2787 LPGTADGSLRG
+2787 LPGTDDGSLRG
-2798 LWRRGDDLFAE
+2798 LWRRGDDLFAD
-2809 VALTDGQRPRG
+2809 VALTDGQRPQG

-2833 LSTLAGTRETAGTGG
+2833 LSALARTEETTGTGG
-2848 PALPGSWHRTELYAV
+2848 PALPGSWHRTALYAV
-2863 GASALRVRLTR
+2863 GAPALRVRLTR
-2874 TGSDTVAV
+2874 TGSDTVAL
-2882 EAADDTGLPVVSI
+2882 EAADDMGLPVVSI
-2895 GEIRLGAADPARLT
+2895 GEIRLATADPERLT
-2909 GARTAHHGPL
+2909 GARTTHHGPL
-2919 FRLEWPA
+2919 FRLEWPR

-2964 LAALAG
+2964 PAALAE
-2970 ALDSGAAVPE
+2970 ALDSGTAVPE

-2985 CVPALGDPT
+2985 CVPEPGDPT
-2994 GAAAVRHIAALTGEW
+2994 GAAAVRHIAALAQEW
-3009 LSDDRFADTRLAV
+3009 LSDDRFADARLVV
-3022 LTCGSLAADGTRAPD
+3022 LTCGSLAADATRAPD

-3050 QLADPGRL
+3050 QLARPGRL

-3086 VQGAVRV
+3086 AQGEVRV
-3093 PRLTAVTA
+3093 PRLTPVITP
-3101 ATAIADGAGLP
+3101 ADGAGLP
-3112 AGPEGTVL
+3112 TGPEGTVL

-3129 AEIARHLAG
+3129 TEIARHLAG
-3138 RPDVRRLLLV
+3138 RPDVRRLLLA

-3154 AQRLLRDELAEPG
+3154 EQELLRDELAAQG
-3167 TEVTLAACD
+3167 TEVIVAACD
-3176 PADRAALAALL
+3176 PADREALTALL
-3187 GSVPTA
+3187 ASVPAA

-3203 GAPRRPETDG
+3203 RVPRRPGTDDT
-3213 AAAAGGDRLHGEL
+3213 AAADPLHGEL

-3234 LTTPERP
+3234 LTAPGRP
-3241 GSAAVPL
+3241 GAAAVPL

-3256 TLGAAGHGDEAA
+3256 TLGDPGHGDDAA

-3295 EGEDRA
+3295 DGEDRNA
-3301 GSALPPGVGRLPR
+3301 SALPAGVGRLSR

-3345 AGDAS
+3345 AGDAG

-3356 DLAGV
+3356 DLAGA

-3388 AERDAVLMDLVRT
+3388 SERDAVLMDLVRT

-3461 KRLREELLRG
+3461 KRLKEELLRG

>member
-26 LHDAETGRQEPVAIV
+26 LHDVETSRQEPVAIV

-56 FWRLLAEGR
+56 FWRLLTEGR
-65 DTVAGFPADR
+65 DAVADFPADR
-75 GWDLDGVFDA
+75 GWDLDGVLDA

-130 TSWEALERSGID
+130 TSWEALERAGID
-142 PAALR
+142 PGALR

-211 VALHLAVQALRGGE
+211 VALHLAVQALRSGE

-277 VVERLSDARRLGHRV
+277 VVERLSDARRNGHRV

-315 PSQQRVIRAALAAG
+315 PSQQRVIRAALAGAG
-329 GLETADVDAVEAH
+329 LTPADVDAVEAH

-357 LATYGRN
+357 IATYGQD

-387 AGVIKMVLAMRHGV
+387 AGVIKMVLAMNHGL

-410 PTSQVDWTA
+410 PTSRVDWTA
-419 GAVRLLQGNTDW
+419 GAVGLVHQNTDW
-431 PQEADRPRRA
+431 PRSADRPRRA

-461 QEPPQEPAADPG
+461 DEVTVDPG
-473 TPPPAPQALRLPSA
+473 EPGPAPRALRLPSG
-487 AVPWLVTGRTPAA
+487 AVPWRVSGRTPAA
-500 LREQARRL
+500 LRDQARRL
-508 ADFVRSG
+508 ADFVRSR
-515 PAADPARTAA
+515 PVTDPARTAA

-530 RSVFEERAVVLG
+530 RSVFEERAVALG
-542 TDREDLLRG
+542 TDRDELLRG

-577 LFAGQGSQRPGMGR
+577 LFAGQGSQRLGMGR
-591 ELHATYEVFADAF
+591 ELHETYEVFADAF
-604 DEVCAEV
+604 DEVCAQV
-611 DSVLEHPLQDV
+611 DTTLQRPLQDV
-622 VFGTDADL
+622 VFGTDAEL

-658 PDVVLGHS
+658 PDVLLGHS
-666 IGELAAAHVAGVWS
+666 VGELAAAHVAGVWS
-680 LADACRLVAAR
+680 LADACRLVVAR

-701 GAMLSLQLPEP
+701 GAMLSLQLSEA
-712 EVLALLEGRT
+712 EVLPLLEGRS
-722 DRVGIAAVNASR
+722 DRVGVAAVNAPR
-734 ATVIAGVAAEVGE
+734 ATVIAGVAADVEE

-754 NGHRAT
+754 DGHRAT

-773 EPMLRDFRRVAE
+773 DPMLRDFRRVAE
-785 SVEFHPP
+785 SLEFHPP

-804 ADPDDLTAPEYWVRH
+804 ADPDDLAGPEYWVRH

-824 RFADGVRTLA
+824 RFSDGVRALA
-834 GLGVT
+834 DLGVT

-852 LAAQNLPAEDEVL
+852 LAAQSLPAQDEVL
-865 AVPAQHKDQPGPG
+865 AVPALHKDQPGPRV
-878 AFETALAAL
+878 FETALAAL
-887 HTRGAAVDW
+887 HTRGADVDW
-896 TGLLTGAGPST
+896 AGLLRGE
-907 GTGTGTDTGA
+907 GTGPDTDTPA
-917 PAEPPEPLPT
+917 PPPEALPT

-939 APSGAAGIRA
+939 AASGAAGIRA

-956 HPLLGATVELAHA
+956 HPLLGATVELADA
-969 GGVLLTGRLSA
+969 GGVLLTGRLSL
-980 RSHAWLAER
+980 RSPSWLADLE
-989 ETAGSA
+989 EAGDA
-995 LLPESVLVELAV
+995 RLPASVIVELAV

-1013 GCTALET
+1013 GCTSLEE
-1020 LTLRDPLPLP
+1020 LTLREPLPLP
-1030 PRGGVR
+1030 PQGAVR

-1058 DDDEGDRPW
+1058 DDDEGDQPW
-1067 RCHAEGTLAAIT
+1067 RCHAEGILTTTAQPAA
-1079 DSAGAQFAENA
+1079 NA
-1090 SGTDVW
+1090 PESDVW

-1109 YDELSLRGHSCGPA
+1109 YDLLALRGHVRGPA
-1123 FRAVRSLWRRG
+1123 FRGVRALWRRG
-1134 GELFAELAVPD
+1134 DELFAELAVPD
-1145 EPREAGAAAFGLHP
+1145 EAHAGDSAAFGLHP
-1159 VLLDAAAQT
+1159 VLLDAALQT
-1168 ALWAAPEA
+1168 VLWAAPEA
-1176 GEGRVALPQ
+1176 GEGRVALPR
-1185 GWHGVTVHA
+1185 GWHGVTAHA
-1194 SGAATARLR
+1194 TGAGTARLR
-1203 VTGAGTDRVSLTF
+1203 VTGAGTDRVALTL
-1216 ADAHGRAL
+1216 ADTHGRPL

-1232 SYPAV
+1232 TFSDVSSSAADGP
-1237 DALVTDP
+1237 P
-1244 QVDGLYAL
+1244 DGLYVL
-1252 EWAPTSGQAPET
+1252 EWAPVAGQAADR
-1264 GLPARGDGGW
+1264 GLTAGGDGDW
-1274 AVLAQDG
+1274 AVLAPDG
-1281 AALAARLAERGVV
+1281 TALAAHLAEQGVP
-1294 VRVHHDLAAL
+1294 VRVHHDLTAL

-1325 DRSDDGTSL
+1325 DDPDDGPGL
-1334 AAAAQDATEAVLA
+1334 ATAARDATAAVLA
-1347 TLQEWLADE
+1347 TLQEWLGDE
-1356 RLDGSRLAVLT
+1356 RLDGSRLVVLT
-1367 HHAVAA
+1367 CHGVAA
-1373 APDDRVPDL
+1373 APEDRVPDL
-1382 AHAPVWGLVRTAQ
+1382 VHAPVWGLVRTAQ

-1406 RDTPDSLPLSALQG
+1406 RDTPDSAPLPALQG
-1420 EEPQLAVRDEALL
+1420 EEPQLAVRDDVFL
-1433 APRVVRAPRPAEAAP
+1433 APRAVRAPRPAEGTP
-1448 PGFGPDGTVLITGG
+1448 PAFGAEGTVLITGG

-1467 ALTARHLVAEHG
+1467 ALTARHLVAGHG

-1487 RSGPAAPGAAALR
+1487 RSGAGAPGAAGLR
-1500 DALTALGAE
+1500 EELTALGAE

-1518 DRPALSALLAAVPAE
+1518 DRAALAALLAAVPAE
-1533 HPVSAVV
+1533 HPVTAVV

-1553 LTPERLATVFDAKA
+1553 LTPERLATVFHAKA

-1578 DANLSAFVVF
+1578 RQSLSAFVMF

-1597 PGQATYAAA
+1597 PGQAGYAAA
-1606 NTFLDALARHRRAA
+1606 NTFLDALAQHRRAA

-1635 AGMTAALDPT
+1635 GGMTAALDPG
-1645 HTARTAAQGVVPLSA
+1645 HTARAAAQGVIALSA

-1673 DRALLLAMRLD
+1673 ERALLLAMRLD
-1684 ARALRSRA
+1684 RRALRSRA
-1692 EAGELPPMLRGL
+1692 ETGELPPLLRGL

-1710 RGASGASG
+1710 RGAAGGDG

-1726 LAALPRA
+1726 LASLPRA
-1733 RRHRAVADLVTGQ
+1733 RRHRAVAELVTGQ
-1746 VAALLGYDST
+1746 VAAILGYDSA
-1756 DLVGPDKPFKELGFD
+1756 DLVGSDKPFKELGFD

-1798 PTSGALIRHLAA
+1798 PTSGALIRHLAT
-1810 ELGLDGG
+1810 ELGLGG
-1817 RPDGDD
+1817 ERAEDED
-1823 TPDRPDH
+1823 TPARLGP
-1830 AVPDDDPV
+1830 AGPDDDPV
-1838 VVVGMACRYPGG
+1838 VIVGMGCRFPGG

-1879 DALYHPD
+1879 DALYDPD

-1899 FLYDSGEFDAELF
+1899 FLHDAGEFDAELF

-1936 LERAGIAPASLKGS
+1936 FERAGIAPTSLQGS

-1959 YHDYASGMQM
+1959 YHDYASGMQN

-2023 VAVMSQPDPYVA
+2023 VAVMSQPDPYLA

-2051 SAAADGTNWAEGV
+2051 SADADGTNWAEGV
-2064 GLLLLER
+2064 ALLLLER
-2071 LSDARRRGHPVLAR
+2071 LSDARRRGHTVLAR
-2085 IAGSGINQDGASN
+2085 VAGSGINQDGASN

-2121 RAADVD
+2121 AAADVD

-2138 GDPIEAQAVLATY
+2138 GDPIEAQALLATY
-2151 GQDRERPLWLGSM
+2151 GQERERPLWLGSM

-2179 VIKMIMA
+2179 IIKMIMA
-2186 MRHGVLPRTPHTDPP
+2186 MRYGVLPRTPHTGPP

-2207 SAGAVELLRTDVA
+2207 SAGAVELLSEDVA

-2232 SSFGISGTNAHVIL
+2232 SSFGISGTNAHVII
-2246 EEPPG
+2246 EEPPR
-2251 DGEHADGDDTAA
+2251 DGAVGGTDTPVDTRTADGTEAG
-2263 DAPAADGIPL
+2263 APMPPGGIPL
-2273 PLPLPLPLSARS
+2273 ALSARG
-2285 AEALRGQAARLHA
+2285 AEALRGQAARLHT
-2298 FLTEEPA
+2298 FLTDEPA
-2305 PGLADVALSLA
+2305 TRLTDVALSLA
-2316 TGRSALEHRAVLTVP
+2316 TTRSALEHRAVLTVP
-2331 DRDSALGA
+2331 DHATALRT

-2346 TAPGAAVVSGTAPTG
+2346 TEPDTPVVSGTAPTG
-2361 RAAPPVVFV
+2361 SALPALVLA
-2370 FPAADARWT
+2370 FPAADAGWT
-2379 AGAAPLADA
+2379 ASTAPLADS
-2388 APVFAETL
+2388 APVFAEAL
-2396 AACGRALS
+2396 EACGRALS
-2404 GLVGWTPADV
+2404 GLVDWTPADV
-2414 LAGRTA
+2414 LAGRA
-2420 PDWPDRPE
+2420 EPDWRGRPE
-2428 IAGPLGWAVAVAV
+2428 IAGPLGWAVAVAM

-2446 AHGIEPAAVTGQGLG
+2446 SYGIEPAATTGRGDG

-2470 LLPLETGARLAVHHS
+2470 LLPLEAGARLAVHHA
-2485 RTTREDLPPV
+2485 RTTDEPAPPV
-2495 RFGPADTPF
+2495 GFTPAATPF
-2504 CSAATGGWLDGDETE
+2504 FSSATGGWLDGEETG
-2519 AAPWA
+2519 AARWA
-2524 AGLAGD
+2524 DGLTREGG
-2530 SARPGHALRAL
+2530 RPEQALRAL

-2548 LVVLGAPDRGGE
+2548 LVVLGGPDTEGDSPDGGAE
-2560 QAHDGTPPD
+2560 PD
-2569 AHVDLLPLTGPDG
+2569 ARADLLPLTGPDG
-2582 PGLVTLL
+2582 LGLVPLL
-2589 AQLYVRGVD
+2589 AQLHVRGVEVRWD
-2598 IHWST
+2598 T
-2603 LLAPSGARRT
+2603 VLAPTGARRI

-2623 HYWMAPAPHPGAGAP
+2623 PYWMAAAPHSGADAT
-2638 ATGPAGRHPLLDSA
+2638 TGPADRHPLLDA
-2652 VELPEPGGLLLTG
+2652 VVELPEPGGLVLTG
-2665 ALSRAALWP
+2665 TLSGAA
-2674 AADSGTGAV
+2674 AV
-2683 PGSVLVELAVQAGE
+2683 PETVPGTVLVELALQAGE
-2697 RVGCDHVLEL
+2697 RVGCDRVVEL
-2707 TSQDPLVLPER
+2707 TAVDPLVLPER
-2718 DEVALRVT
+2718 DEVRLRVT
-2726 VGEADA
+2726 VGEAEPS
-2732 AGERVLRVHSR
+2732 GERLLRVYSR
-2743 RVGAL
+2743 RAGAL

-2754 CHARAVLCPAAG
+2754 CHARAVLCPADG
-2766 PASFDL
+2766 PAAFDL
-2772 ELWPPADAEPADLTG
+2772 EVWPPADAEPADPAG
-2787 LPGTADGSLRG
+2787 LPVRAGEGLLG
-2798 LWRRGDDLFAE
+2798 LWRSGDDLFAE
-2809 VALTDGQRPRG
+2809 VALTAEQRPEG

-2833 LSTLAGTRETAGTGG
+2833 LRTLTLGG
-2848 PALPGSWHRTELYAV
+2848 EAPGADTPYLPDAWHGMTLHAV
-2863 GASALRVRLTR
+2863 GASSLRVRLTR
-2874 TGSDTVAV
+2874 TGTDTVAV
-2882 EAADDTGLPVVSI
+2882 EAADDTGRPVATI
-2895 GEIRLGAADPARLT
+2895 DGIRLGTVDPARLT
-2909 GARTAHHGPL
+2909 RARTAHHGPL
-2919 FRLEWPA
+2919 FRLAWPEI
-2926 TECPAPT
+2926 ECAAPAE
-2933 DKPRWA
+2933 KPRWA

-2952 MRAGVYTEAYDG
+2952 MKAGVYTEAYDS
-2964 LAALAG
+2964 LTALAK

-2980 AVLAG
+2980 AVLTG
-2985 CVPALGDPT
+2985 CVPAPGDLT
-2994 GAAAVRHIAALTGEW
+2994 GATAVRDVAALVGEW
-3009 LSDDRFADTRLAV
+3009 LSDDRFADARLAV
-3022 LTCGSLAADGTRAPD
+3022 LTSGSLAEDGTRAPD

-3042 VWGLIRSA
+3042 VWGLVRSA
-3050 QLADPGRL
+3050 QPADPDRL

-3073 PAALTLPEPQLAL
+3073 PSALALPEPQLAL

-3093 PRLTAVTA
+3093 PRLTPVP
-3101 ATAIADGAGLP
+3101 ATADGTGLP
-3112 AGPEGTVL
+3112 VDPEGTVL
-3120 VTGADRPAG
+3120 VTGADRAAG
-3129 AEIARHLAG
+3129 AEIARHLVERG
-3138 RPDVRRLLLV
+3138 DTRRLLL
-3148 APAPGE
+3148 AGRGKTE
-3154 AQRLLRDELAEPG
+3154 ELARLKVELTERG
-3167 TEVTLAACD
+3167 AEVTVAECD
-3176 PADRAALAALL
+3176 PASQAAPAALL
-3187 GSVPTA
+3187 AAVPA
-3193 HPLTAVVHAA
+3193 GHPLTAVVHAA
-3203 GAPRRPETDG
+3203 QVPERREADG
-3213 AAAAGGDRLHGEL
+3213 AADTDGEPL
-3226 LAALHLAE
+3226 EAELRAALRLCE
-3234 LTTPERP
+3234 LTAP
-3241 GSAAVPL
+3241 GRSGPAAVPL

-3256 TLGAAGHGDEAA
+3256 TLGAAGRGDEAA
-3268 LGAFLDALALRRRA
+3268 LGAFLDALARRRRA
-3282 AGLPGLSVAWGPW
+3282 EGLPGLSVAWGPW
-3295 EGEDRA
+3295 DGQDRA
-3301 GSALPPGVGRLPR
+3301 AGAAPKGVGLLSGA
-3314 TACRDLFDAA
+3314 ACRDLFDAA
-3324 CAQDAPTAVLLRPD
+3324 CATDAPTAVLLRPD

-3356 DLAGV
+3356 GLAGP

-3367 GRPGSAGAL
+3367 GRPGDAGAL
-3376 SMLRRRLAGLGD
+3376 SMLRRRLAGLAD
-3388 AERDAVLMDLVRT
+3388 AERDAVLMDLVRA
-3401 DVAAVLDYPSPAAVE
+3401 DVAAVLDYASPEAVE

-3461 KRLREELLRG
+3461 SRLKEELLTTTKENNHS

>member
-26 LHDAETGRQEPVAIV
+26 LHDIETSRQEPVAIV

-56 FWRLLAEGR
+56 FWRLLTEGR
-65 DTVAGFPADR
+65 DTVADFPADR
-75 GWDLDGVFDA
+75 GWDLDGVLDA

-130 TSWEALERSGID
+130 TSWEALERAGID
-142 PAALR
+142 PGALR

-211 VALHLAVQALRGGE
+211 VALHLAVQALRAGE

-266 GTGWGEGVGVL
+266 GTGWGEGVGVV
-277 VVERLSDARRLGHRV
+277 VVERLSDARRNGHRV

-329 GLETADVDAVEAH
+329 GLAPGDVDAVEAH

-357 LATYGRN
+357 LATYGQD

-387 AGVIKMVLAMRHGV
+387 AGVIKMVLAMHHGL
-401 LPRTLHADE
+401 LPRTLHAGE
-410 PTSQVDWTA
+410 PTTRVDWTA
-419 GAVRLLQGNTDW
+419 GAVGLVQENTDW
-431 PQEADRPRRA
+431 PRQADRPRRA

-461 QEPPQEPAADPG
+461 DEPGADPG
-473 TPPPAPQALRLPSA
+473 TPGPVPQALRLPSG
-487 AVPWLVTGRTPAA
+487 AVPWRVTGRTPAA
-500 LREQARRL
+500 LRDQARRL
-508 ADFVRSG
+508 ADFVRSR
-515 PAADPARTAA
+515 PATDPARTAA

-542 TDREDLLRG
+542 TDRDELVRG

-577 LFAGQGSQRPGMGR
+577 LFAGQGSQRLGMGR
-591 ELHATYEVFADAF
+591 ELHETFEVFADAF
-604 DEVCAEV
+604 DEVCAQV
-611 DSVLEHPLQDV
+611 DSTLERPLQDV

-630 LNRTEYAQ
+630 LNRTGYAQ

-658 PDVVLGHS
+658 PDVLLGHS
-666 IGELAAAHVAGVWS
+666 VGELAAAYVAGVWS
-680 LADACRLVAAR
+680 LADACRLVVAR

-701 GAMLSLQLPEP
+701 GAMLSLQLPEA
-712 EVLALLEGRT
+712 EVLPLLEGRT
-722 DRVGIAAVNASR
+722 DRVGVAAVNAPR
-734 ATVIAGVAAEVGE
+734 ATVIAGVAADVEE

-773 EPMLRDFRRVAE
+773 EPMLRDFRRIAE
-785 SVEFHPP
+785 SLEFHPS
-792 RLTVVSDLTGRP
+792 RLTIVSDLTGRP
-804 ADPDDLTAPEYWVRH
+804 ADPDDLADPGYWVRH
-819 VRHAV
+819 VRHTV
-824 RFADGVRTLA
+824 RFSDGVRTLA

-852 LAAQNLPAEDEVL
+852 LAAQSLPAQDEVL
-865 AVPAQHKDQPGPG
+865 AVPALHKDQPGPR

-896 TGLLTGAGPST
+896 TGLLTGT
-907 GTGTGTDTGA
+907 GTGTSTPAGTDTPA
-917 PAEPPEPLPT
+917 PPPEALPT

-939 APSGAAGIRA
+939 TASGAAGIRA

-956 HPLLGATVELAHA
+956 HPLLGATVELAGA
-969 GGVLLTGRLSA
+969 GGVLLTGRLSV
-980 RSHAWLAER
+980 RSHSWLADR
-989 ETAGSA
+989 EVAGNA

-1020 LTLRDPLPLP
+1020 LTLREPLPLP
-1030 PRGGVR
+1030 PQGGVR

-1058 DDDEGDRPW
+1058 DDDGDQPW
-1067 RCHAEGTLAAIT
+1067 RCHAEGILSTT
-1079 DSAGAQFAENA
+1079 TAQPA
-1090 SGTDVW
+1090 SDPPETGLW

-1109 YDELSLRGHSCGPA
+1109 YDLLALRGHSRGPA
-1123 FRAVRSLWRRG
+1123 FRAVRALWRRG
-1134 GELFAELAVPD
+1134 GELFAELAVPE
-1145 EPREAGAAAFGLHP
+1145 EPREGSAAAFGLHP
-1159 VLLDAAAQT
+1159 VLLDAALQT
-1168 ALWAAPEA
+1168 VLWAAPEA

-1185 GWHGVTVHA
+1185 DWHGVTVHA
-1194 SGAATARLR
+1194 TGAGAARLR
-1203 VTGAGTDRVSLTF
+1203 VTGAGTDRVSLTL
-1216 ADAHGRAL
+1216 ADTHGLPL

-1232 SYPAV
+1232 TFSAVSAPAA
-1237 DALVTDP
+1237 DRRA
-1244 QVDGLYAL
+1244 DGLYVL
-1252 EWAPTSGQAPET
+1252 EWAPVAGQAADA
-1264 GLPARGDGGW
+1264 GPAAGEGGDW
-1274 AVLAQDG
+1274 AVLAPQG
-1281 AALAARLAERGVV
+1281 AALAARLAEQGVPV
-1294 VRVHHDLAAL
+1294 QVHHDLAAL

-1312 AAPTTVLLPVASA
+1312 PAPTTVLLPVASA
-1325 DRSDDGTSL
+1325 DHPGDGPGL
-1334 AAAAQDATEAVLA
+1334 AAAAQDATAAVLA
-1347 TLQEWLADE
+1347 VLQQWLADE
-1356 RLDGSRLAVLT
+1356 RLDGSRLVVLT
-1367 HHAVAA
+1367 RHAVAA
-1373 APDDRVPDL
+1373 APEDRVPDL
-1382 AHAPVWGLVRTAQ
+1382 VHAPLWGLVRTAQ

-1406 RDTPDSLPLSALQG
+1406 RDTPDSPPLSALQG
-1420 EEPQLAVRDEALL
+1420 EEPQLAVRGGVLL
-1433 APRVVRAPRPAEAAP
+1433 APRAVRAPRPAEGTP
-1448 PGFGPDGTVLITGG
+1448 PAFGPEGTVLITGG

-1487 RSGPAAPGAAALR
+1487 RSGPRAAGAAGLR
-1500 DALTALGAE
+1500 DALTGLGAE

-1518 DRPALSALLAAVPAE
+1518 DRAALAALLAAVPAE
-1533 HPVSAVV
+1533 HPVTAVV

-1578 DANLSAFVVF
+1578 HQNLSAFVVF

-1606 NTFLDALARHRRAA
+1606 NTFLDALAQHRRAA
-1620 GLPATSLAW
+1620 GLPTTSLAW

-1635 AGMTAALDPT
+1635 GGMTAALDPA
-1645 HTARTAAQGVVPLSA
+1645 HTARTAAQGVIPLSA

-1684 ARALRSRA
+1684 QRALRSRA
-1692 EAGELPPMLRGL
+1692 EAGELPPLLRGL

-1710 RGASGASG
+1710 RGAAGATG

-1726 LAALPRA
+1726 LASLPRA
-1733 RRHRAVADLVTGQ
+1733 RRHRALAELVTGQ
-1746 VAALLGYDST
+1746 VAAILGYDSA
-1756 DLVGPDKPFKELGFD
+1756 DLVGSDKPFKELGFD

-1798 PTSGALIRHLAA
+1798 PTSGALIRHLAT
-1810 ELGLDGG
+1810 ELGLDGE
-1817 RPDGDD
+1817 RTEDED
-1823 TPDRPDH
+1823 TPDRLDTGR
-1830 AVPDDDPV
+1830 PDDDPV
-1838 VVVGMACRYPGG
+1838 VIVGMGCRFPGG

-1899 FLYDSGEFDAELF
+1899 FLYDAGEFDAGLF
-1912 GISPR
+1912 GVSPR

-1936 LERAGIAPASLKGS
+1936 FERAGIAPTSLKGS

-2023 VAVMSQPDPYVA
+2023 VAVMSQPDPYLA

-2051 SAAADGTNWAEGV
+2051 SADADGTNWAEGV

-2071 LSDARRRGHPVLAR
+2071 LSDARRRGHTVLAR

-2121 RAADVD
+2121 AAADVD

-2151 GQDRERPLWLGSM
+2151 GQDRARPLWLGSM

-2186 MRHGVLPRTPHTDPP
+2186 MRYGVLPRTPHTDPP

-2207 SAGAVELLRTDVA
+2207 SAGAVELLREDVP

-2232 SSFGISGTNAHVIL
+2232 SSFGISGTNAHVII
-2246 EEPPG
+2246 EEPPR
-2251 DGEHADGDDTAA
+2251 DGEDAIGATGTPADARTAD
-2263 DAPAADGIPL
+2263 DAPAGTPQ
-2273 PLPLPLPLSARS
+2273 PPGGMPLPLSARS

-2298 FLTEEPA
+2298 FLTDEPA
-2305 PGLADVALSLA
+2305 TRLADVALSLA
-2316 TGRSALEHRAVLTVP
+2316 TTRSALEHRAVLTVP
-2331 DRDSALGA
+2331 DHDTALRT

-2346 TAPGAAVVSGTAPTG
+2346 TEPDAPVVSGTAPAG
-2361 RAAPPVVFV
+2361 SAQPALVLA

-2379 AGAAPLADA
+2379 ASTAPLADS
-2388 APVFAETL
+2388 APVFAEAL
-2396 AACGRALS
+2396 QACGRALS
-2404 GLVGWTPADV
+2404 GLVDWAPADV

-2420 PDWPDRPE
+2420 PDWRHRPE

-2441 TALLR
+2441 TELLR
-2446 AHGIEPAAVTGQGLG
+2446 SYGIEPAAVTGRGDG

-2470 LLPLETGARLAVHHS
+2470 LLPLEAGARLAVHHS
-2485 RTTREDLPPV
+2485 RTTDE
-2495 RFGPADTPF
+2495 PAPQVGFTPAGTPF
-2504 CSAATGGWLDGDETE
+2504 CSAATGGWLDGEE
-2519 AAPWA
+2519 PGAARWA
-2524 AGLAGD
+2524 TALADPG
-2530 SARPGHALRAL
+2530 RPGQALRAL

-2548 LVVLGAPDRGGE
+2548 LVVLGEPDGDGHTL
-2560 QAHDGTPPD
+2560 HDDAEPD
-2569 AHVDLLPLTGPDG
+2569 ARPDLLPLTGPDG
-2582 PGLVTLL
+2582 LDVVTLL
-2589 AQLYVRGVD
+2589 AQLHVRGVD
-2598 IHWST
+2598 VRWDAV
-2603 LLAPSGARRT
+2603 LAPTGARRI

-2623 HYWMAPAPHPGAGAP
+2623 HYWMAAAPHSGADP
-2638 ATGPAGRHPLLDSA
+2638 ATTGPADRHPLLDSV
-2652 VELPEPGGLLLTG
+2652 VELPEPGGLVLTG
-2665 ALSRAALWP
+2665 TLSRAAQQWP
-2674 AADSGTGAV
+2674 ASHAGAAPRAV
-2683 PGSVLVELAVQAGE
+2683 PGTMLVELALQAGE

-2707 TSQDPLVLPER
+2707 TPEEPLVLPER
-2718 DEVALRVT
+2718 DEIRLRVT
-2726 VGEADA
+2726 VGEAEPS
-2732 AGERVLRVHSR
+2732 GERPLRVYSR
-2743 RVGAL
+2743 RAGAL

-2754 CHARAVLCPAAG
+2754 RHARAVLCPADG
-2766 PASFDL
+2766 PAAFDL
-2772 ELWPPADAEPADLTG
+2772 ELWPPADAEPADPAD
-2787 LPGTADGSLRG
+2787 LPVPAGEGLRG

-2809 VALTDGQRPRG
+2809 VALTAEQRPQAG
-2820 ASYCLHPALLDTA
+2820 SYCLHPALLDTA
-2833 LSTLAGTRETAGTGG
+2833 LRTLTLTGDTPG
-2848 PALPGSWHRTELYAV
+2848 ADAPRLPDTWHGVALHAV
-2863 GASALRVRLTR
+2863 GAPSLRVRLTR
-2874 TGSDTVAV
+2874 TGTDTIAV
-2882 EAADDTGLPVVSI
+2882 EAADDTGLPVASV
-2895 GEIRLGAADPARLT
+2895 GGIRLGAADPARLT
-2909 GARTAHHGPL
+2909 GARTAQHGPL
-2919 FRLEWPA
+2919 LRLAWPETGCA
-2926 TECPAPT
+2926 APAE
-2933 DKPRWA
+2933 KPRWA

-2952 MRAGVYTEAYDG
+2952 MKAGVYTEAYDS
-2964 LAALAG
+2964 LTALAK

-2980 AVLAG
+2980 AVLTG
-2985 CVPALGDPT
+2985 CVPAPGDVT
-2994 GAAAVRHIAALTGEW
+2994 GATAVRDVAALAGEW
-3009 LSDDRFADTRLAV
+3009 LSDDRFADARLVV
-3022 LTCGSLAADGTRAPD
+3022 LTRGALADDGTRAPD

-3050 QLADPGRL
+3050 QSADPDRL
-3058 VLADLDGKRASWRAL
+3058 VLADLDGRRASWRAL
-3073 PAALTLPEPQLAL
+3073 PAALALPEPQLAL
-3086 VQGAVRV
+3086 VQGTVRV
-3093 PRLTAVTA
+3093 PRLAAVPA
-3101 ATAIADGAGLP
+3101 VADGAGLAIDP
-3112 AGPEGTVL
+3112 RGTVL

-3129 AEIARHLAG
+3129 AEIARHLAD
-3138 RPDVRRLLLV
+3138 RADVRRLLLG
-3148 APAPGE
+3148 APARGG
-3154 AQRLLRDELAEPG
+3154 ELARLAAELTG
-3167 TEVTLAACD
+3167 RGAEVTVTECD
-3176 PADRAALAALL
+3176 PASPGAPAALL
-3187 GSVPTA
+3187 AAVPA
-3193 HPLTAVVHAA
+3193 GHPLTAVVHAA
-3203 GAPRRPETDG
+3203 QVPHRRET
-3213 AAAAGGDRLHGEL
+3213 GDPADADEEPLEAEL
-3226 LAALHLAE
+3226 RAALHLAE
-3234 LTTPERP
+3234 LTAP
-3241 GSAAVPL
+3241 GRSGPAAVPL

-3256 TLGAAGHGDEAA
+3256 TLGAAGRGDEAA
-3268 LGAFLDALALRRRA
+3268 LGAFLDALARRRHA
-3282 AGLPGLSVAWGPW
+3282 EGLPGLSVAWGPW
-3295 EGEDRA
+3295 DGQDRA
-3301 GSALPPGVGRLPR
+3301 ADATPAGIGRLTR

-3324 CAQDAPTAVLLRPD
+3324 CAAQAPTAVLLRPD

-3345 AGDAS
+3345 SGDAS

-3356 DLAGV
+3356 GLAGP

-3367 GRPGSAGAL
+3367 GRPGAAGAL
-3376 SMLRRRLAGLGD
+3376 SLLRRRLAGLAD
-3388 AERDAVLMDLVRT
+3388 AERDAVLLDLVRT
-3401 DVAAVLDYPSPAAVE
+3401 DVAAVLDYSSPEAVE

-3461 KRLREELLRG
+3461 TRLKEELLRR